1 MKKIGF
7 IGAYDKIDLILYIAK
22 LLRAMGKKIMIIDA
36 TILQK
41 AKYIVPVVNPTTSY
55 VTEFE
60 EKDVAVGFKDMD
72 SIKVY
77 LGMPLLAEFEYDYIL
92 YDIDSPSAFE
102 RFNIM
107 DANKKYFVT
116 AFDLYSLKRG
126 LEILAGL
133 RESIQITKVLFSKN
147 GTKEED
153 EYLNYLALGYK
164 ISWSEERVYF
174 PFDTNDQSVLM
185 ENQRVSKVK
194 LKKLSTQYK
203 ESLMYI
209 TEDILEGQ
217 EVNDLR
223 KVFKQLERGV

>member
-60 EKDVAVGFKDMD
+60 EMDVAVGFKDMD
-72 SIKVY
+72 SIKEY
-77 LGMPLLAEFEYDYIL
+77 LGMPLHAEFEYDYIL

-147 GTKEED
+147 ATKEED

-223 KVFKQLERGV
+223 KVFRQLERGV

>member
-60 EKDVAVGFKDMD
+60 EMDVAVGFKDMD
-72 SIKVY
+72 SIKEY
-77 LGMPLLAEFEYDYIL
+77 LGMPLHAEFEYDYIL

-147 GTKEED
+147 ATKEED

-223 KVFKQLERGV
+223 KVFKELERGV

>member
-60 EKDVAVGFKDMD
+60 EMDVAVGFKDMD
-72 SIKVY
+72 SIKEY
-77 LGMPLLAEFEYDYIL
+77 LGMPLHAEFEYDYIL

-147 GTKEED
+147 ATKEED

>member
-60 EKDVAVGFKDMD
+60 EMDVAVGFKDMD
-72 SIKVY
+72 SIKEY
-77 LGMPLLAEFEYDYIL
+77 LGMPLHAEFEYDYIL

-147 GTKEED
+147 ATKEED

-164 ISWSEERVYF
+164 ISWSEERIYF

-223 KVFKQLERGV
+223 KVFRQLERGV

>member
-60 EKDVAVGFKDMD
+60 EMDVAVGFKDMD
-72 SIKVY
+72 SIKEY
-77 LGMPLLAEFEYDYIL
+77 LGMPLHAEFEYDYIL

-147 GTKEED
+147 ATKEED

-185 ENQRVSKVK
+185 ENQRISKVK

>member
-1 MKKIGF
+1 
-7 IGAYDKIDLILYIAK
+7 
-22 LLRAMGKKIMIIDA
+22 MIIDA

-60 EKDVAVGFKDMD
+60 EMDVAVGFKDMD
-72 SIKVY
+72 SIKEY
-77 LGMPLLAEFEYDYIL
+77 LGMPLHAEFEYDYIL

-147 GTKEED
+147 ATKEED

-164 ISWSEERVYF
+164 ISWSEERIYF

-223 KVFKQLERGV
+223 KVFRQLERGV

>member
-60 EKDVAVGFKDMD
+60 EMDVAVGFKDMD
-72 SIKVY
+72 SIKEY
-77 LGMPLLAEFEYDYIL
+77 LGMPLHAEFEYDYIL

-116 AFDLYSLKRG
+116 AFDLYSSKRG

-147 GTKEED
+147 ATKEED